1 MEKLSAMILKTNPIN
16 SFIIFMGYHDNL
28 KTVFKFILLTALLQ
42 SCSNEA
48 ELKKE
53 NQSTGIIKSEKY
65 SQETSDLEIKIRA
78 KRITDSLIS
87 SVTKSA
93 LFDTAGL
100 HTSPVKV
107 IKSYLYQEEYSNYKN
122 ISLTYKNN
130 SRRKIEA
137 IKFRWYGEDAFGEP
151 ADMGSYGITEGFGG
165 GFTDDALDVGKVRTS
180 SWEILSSRAK
190 KIILAWPI
198 EVIFSDGIKWDIRN
212 VKENLRSIDTTTG
225 LKKNL
230 ILKH

>member
-1 MEKLSAMILKTNPIN
+1 MRN
-16 SFIIFMGYHDNL
+16 SVG
-28 KTVFKFILLTALLQ
+28 FILVLILLH
-42 SCSNEA
+42 SCSNETG
-48 ELKKE
+48 LKKE
-53 NQSTGIIKSEKY
+53 NQSTGNIKSQNY
-65 SQETSDLEIKIRA
+65 SQETSDLEVKIRA
-78 KRITDSLIS
+78 KKITDSLIN

-165 GFTDDALDVGKVRTS
+165 GFTDDALGAGKARTS
-180 SWEILSSRAK
+180 SWGILSQRAK
-190 KIILAWPI
+190 KVILAWPT
-198 EVIFSDGIKWDIRN
+198 EVMFSDGTKWDIKN
-212 VKENLRSIDTTTG
+212 VDEYLRSLDT
-225 LKKNL
+225 LKGIK
-230 ILKH
+230 KYYSK